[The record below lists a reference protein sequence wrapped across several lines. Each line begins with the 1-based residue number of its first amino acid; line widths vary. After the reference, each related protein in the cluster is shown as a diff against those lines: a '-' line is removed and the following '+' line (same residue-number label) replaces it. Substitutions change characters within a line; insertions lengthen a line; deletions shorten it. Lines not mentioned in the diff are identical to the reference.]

1 MSGFGS
7 LTAAD
12 LAALRHQQ
20 VRLADNYR
28 ALPVH
33 SNWTSPE
40 WWRAFRARYAAALRD
55 GGGE

>member
-20 VRLADNYR
+20 VRLADNWR
-28 ALPVH
+28 ELPVH
-33 SNWTSPE
+33 PKWTSAVY
-40 WWRAFRARYAAALRD
+40 WQWFRTRYAATLRD
-55 GGGE
+55 GGDE